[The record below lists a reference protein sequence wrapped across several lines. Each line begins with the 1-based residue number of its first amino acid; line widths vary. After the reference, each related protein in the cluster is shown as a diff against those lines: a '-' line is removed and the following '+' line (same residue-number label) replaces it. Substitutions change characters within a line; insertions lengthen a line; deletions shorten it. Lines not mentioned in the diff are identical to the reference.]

1 MRRIQIDLPEA
12 TIEALRA
19 QAIQEG
25 RKLKPYL
32 ERILMDNANKA
43 GKEATAQ
50 DQPAQLAPGEVAALR
65 ALLSVVDLSKGLQ

>member
-1 MRRIQIDLPEA
+1 MKRLQIDLPEA

-25 RKLKPYL
+25 RKLKPFL
-32 ERILMDNANKA
+32 EYTLTENAKKA
-43 GKEATAQ
+43 GKEATTQ
-50 DQPAQLAPGEVAALR
+50 EQPEQLTPDEVAALR